1 VIKEL
6 KTIATF
12 CLPYETIKDKENV
25 LKEIHS
31 KYDKEGNSFVLKK
44 YYNDLFSCN
53 MVEVDV
59 FSD

>member
-1 VIKEL
+1 MIKEL
-6 KTIATF
+6 KPVVTF
-12 CLPYETIKDKENV
+12 CLPYETIENKEKV

-31 KYDKEGNSFVLKK
+31 KYDKEGYSFILKK
-44 YYNDLFSCN
+44 YYNDLFCTN